1 MEPQV
6 SAKRF
11 LMCQYCNKRVD
22 QKHMTAVPYSA
33 NIRAKW
39 MDILGPIF
47 VENMKKYDNIG
58 TGFGRICLAH
68 FEENFK
74 RRKPEQL
81 PIRMSEK
88 EEEMARVKTQKKSI
102 SEKYQKRRCC
112 YCEKFSKEHCMTA
125 VPVDQNV
132 REKWIEILGES
143 FAKNLE
149 NIKKAVIC
157 LTHFEGNLNHRK
169 RYQLPVR
176 MNEENEKKEEKE
188 KEMKVD
194 QFDEDEEEKEEEE
207 YEIETI
213 NENPRF
219 ENAPE
224 NVPQNEKVDNQVE
237 ISQSRSRRERIY
249 RMYNEE
255 LENMDYEEENG
266 EFINDK
272 NEIGLLRIKKEE
284 PEIVENERVAINQS
298 IQMNLMA
305 NEIEKP
311 NEELEMKF
319 EINREQSSNICR
331 ICNVIFNSSKQISI
345 LMETEILRRKS
356 HRKVTCCYCQKCVDQ
371 EYTTEVPYLPNIQ
384 AKWIEIL
391 GQQFAENLEKFHQN
405 GSKNFGRIFMR
416 HFEGENKQR
425 KMNQLPVKMREHEG
439 NTRKKKMKHIDV
451 YSNTFHKCCYCEK
464 KMVKQNDMTRV
475 LLVPNVRDKWIEI
488 LGKRF
493 AENLKKSKYAFIC
506 LTHFNGFV
514 KGLRNRLPV
523 KMEEGN
529 ENEKEVEDE
538 EEEKEDEE
546 EDFEIIYE
554 NTGKNHLLANVVK
567 NEQVEIIQRNCH
579 HGELEEMDYEN
590 QINGQ
595 VENSLEMDNDVVE
608 IEKNGLLTETGMANQ
623 EIGRLSK
630 PRAHPNTKQFRCCYC
645 EKSVERKYTTNV
657 PTSPEIRVQWILIL
671 GPRFAEN
678 VNQYNKNGGRICIT
692 HFSRNFAN
700 RRKYEL
706 PIRMDEEDFEKETN
720 DDKPSAFRKCCYC
733 EKSVKQE
740 ETTRVP
746 SILSVRQKW
755 IDILG
760 NRFADNLEKIKNAC
774 ICRTHFKRYLK
785 YQRNQLP
792 VRMEDFEI
800 IEEDNDVVEIE
811 REVQRHIFETNQIG
825 TGNRQNCRICKIEL
839 GSSIKTI
846 PIPTDADVFIKW
858 LEVFVEA
865 GMTHQEIGGLS
876 KQRSPANTNNSRC
889 CYCGKLTE
897 QRYMTNVPSTSE
909 IRVQWIE
916 VLGPRFA
923 EKIKKY
929 NKNGSF
935 FGRICMTHFEG
946 NITFRNKH
954 ALPIPMDEED
964 FEKEKEEIGIGK
976 PSSQRI
982 RTCCY
987 CEKRVRQ
994 IDTVRVPRNQNVR
1007 EKWIEILGDRFAESV
1022 KKLKYSVICS
1032 AHFKGFVKHRK
1043 KQFPFRMNDEKE
1055 EGELEIGFDNSL
1067 GNLPKNEKEDFQFER
1082 NINEEFENMDYEE
1095 DQEKFMVDHLDSIKN
1110 GLLEVKREE
1119 PETIE
1124 MDALLPIKLENPN
1137 SFCRF
1142 CETEISSVEIIEVPK
1157 NAEDLLKWYEIYG
1170 EKFIENIAKHPEP
1183 HFICMSHVFE
1193 RYLEHF

>member
-1 MEPQV
+1 
-6 SAKRF
+6 
-11 LMCQYCNKRVD
+11 
-22 QKHMTAVPYSA
+22 
-33 NIRAKW
+33 
-39 MDILGPIF
+39 
-47 VENMKKYDNIG
+47 
-58 TGFGRICLAH
+58 
-68 FEENFK
+68 
-74 RRKPEQL
+74 
-81 PIRMSEK
+81 
-88 EEEMARVKTQKKSI
+88 
-102 SEKYQKRRCC
+102 
-112 YCEKFSKEHCMTA
+112 
-125 VPVDQNV
+125 
-132 REKWIEILGES
+132 
-143 FAKNLE
+143 
-149 NIKKAVIC
+149 
-157 LTHFEGNLNHRK
+157 
-169 RYQLPVR
+169 
-176 MNEENEKKEEKE
+176 
-188 KEMKVD
+188 
-194 QFDEDEEEKEEEE
+194 
-207 YEIETI
+207 
-213 NENPRF
+213 
-219 ENAPE
+219 
-224 NVPQNEKVDNQVE
+224 
-237 ISQSRSRRERIY
+237 
-249 RMYNEE
+249 
-255 LENMDYEEENG
+255 
-266 EFINDK
+266 
-272 NEIGLLRIKKEE
+272 
-284 PEIVENERVAINQS
+284 
-298 IQMNLMA
+298 
-305 NEIEKP
+305 
-311 NEELEMKF
+311 
-319 EINREQSSNICR
+319 
-331 ICNVIFNSSKQISI
+331 
-345 LMETEILRRKS
+345 
-356 HRKVTCCYCQKCVDQ
+356 
-371 EYTTEVPYLPNIQ
+371 
-384 AKWIEIL
+384 
-391 GQQFAENLEKFHQN
+391 
-405 GSKNFGRIFMR
+405 
-416 HFEGENKQR
+416 
-425 KMNQLPVKMREHEG
+425 
-439 NTRKKKMKHIDV
+439 
-451 YSNTFHKCCYCEK
+451 
-464 KMVKQNDMTRV
+464 
-475 LLVPNVRDKWIEI
+475 
-488 LGKRF
+488 
-493 AENLKKSKYAFIC
+493 
-506 LTHFNGFV
+506 
-514 KGLRNRLPV
+514 
-523 KMEEGN
+523 
-529 ENEKEVEDE
+529 
-538 EEEKEDEE
+538 
-546 EDFEIIYE
+546 
-554 NTGKNHLLANVVK
+554 
-567 NEQVEIIQRNCH
+567 
-579 HGELEEMDYEN
+579 
-590 QINGQ
+590 
-595 VENSLEMDNDVVE
+595 
-608 IEKNGLLTETGMANQ
+608 MANQ

-800 IEEDNDVVEIE
+800 IE
-811 REVQRHIFETNQIG
+811 
-825 TGNRQNCRICKIEL
+825 
-839 GSSIKTI
+839 
-846 PIPTDADVFIKW
+846 
-858 LEVFVEA
+858 EA